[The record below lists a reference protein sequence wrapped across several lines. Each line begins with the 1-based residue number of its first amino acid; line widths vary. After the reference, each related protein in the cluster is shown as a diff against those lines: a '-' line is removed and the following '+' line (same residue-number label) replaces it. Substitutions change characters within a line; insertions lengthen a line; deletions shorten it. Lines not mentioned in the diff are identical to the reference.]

1 VTISIVT
8 PSLEQGRFLGAA
20 IESVRSQGVEVEH
33 VVMDGG
39 STDGTRELLE
49 GQTERLAAWRS
60 EPDHG
65 QYAALNDGF
74 ALTKG
79 EIMGWLNADDVYAP
93 GALAAVEDVFRCF
106 PEVEWLTSSFSAT
119 ANEEGIVFDVKR
131 VVSFD
136 ARAFSRGFN
145 LPGHGAR
152 AMYFIPQEST
162 FWRRSLWER
171 AGGLDPGLQL
181 AGDFDLWA
189 RFYRHA
195 ELWCVRALVGI
206 FRSHPSQKSRAYNEY
221 LAEAEPLLARYG
233 GKRYSAR
240 EARVR
245 ARLARHITNQRLWRL
260 PTSAR
265 ALLGRRLV
273 YRTQELMWVEGRWAR
288 NTHYFL

>member
-1 VTISIVT
+1 MTISIVT
-8 PSLEQGRFLGAA
+8 ASLEQGRFLGAA
-20 IESVRSQGVEVEH
+20 IESVQSQGADIEH

-49 GQTERLAAWRS
+49 RNTHRLAAWRS

-74 ALTKG
+74 ALTTG

-93 GALAAVEDVFRCF
+93 GALAAVEDVFRRF

-119 ANEEGIVFDVKR
+119 ANEEGFVFDVKR

-136 ARAFSRGFN
+136 GRAFGRGFN
-145 LPGHGAR
+145 LPRPGAY

-171 AGGLDPGLQL
+171 AGGLDAGLQF

-189 RFYRHA
+189 RFYQHA
-195 ELWCVRALVGI
+195 ELSCVRALLGI
-206 FRSHPSQKSRAYNEY
+206 FRSHPSQKSRSYAEY
-221 LAEAEPLLARYG
+221 VAEAEPVLVRHG
-233 GKRYSAR
+233 GKRYSSR

-245 ARLARHITNQRLWRL
+245 PLLARHLTNQRLWRL
-260 PTSAR
+260 PNSAR
-265 ALLGRRLV
+265 ALLERRLI
-273 YRTQELMWVEGRWAR
+273 YRTRELMWVGNRWEP
-288 NTHYFL
+288 NTHYFV